1 MKGRKMHE
9 NILNIHSAHQ
19 IATGKNIVV
28 ALLDHLFDKDHHVFI
43 DRIVSPGCVIEE
55 CPVFSTEG
63 HGTWIAEALVKI
75 APDVKI
81 MPVRIY
87 GKNLF
92 TNSDLYIKGI
102 HYAVENGASIICSS
116 HKPILKKKQQDLD
129 HAIAR
134 ASKRGIC
141 FVEVHYNGDRE
152 DVIVPGLVEF
162 APLDKGKEL
171 VYVLGS
177 HPTEKN
183 LFSISWGLSHASPLV
198 SGLVALMKEIKPQ
211 LSPLKTKKILL
222 KSFTPTSQGYPLL
235 DALKTL
241 DNVVGAD

>member
-63 HGTWIAEALVKI
+63 HGTWIAEAL
-75 APDVKI
+75 
-81 MPVRIY
+81 
-87 GKNLF
+87 
-92 TNSDLYIKGI
+92 
-102 HYAVENGASIICSS
+102 
-116 HKPILKKKQQDLD
+116 
-129 HAIAR
+129 
-134 ASKRGIC
+134 
-141 FVEVHYNGDRE
+141 
-152 DVIVPGLVEF
+152 
-162 APLDKGKEL
+162 
-171 VYVLGS
+171 
-177 HPTEKN
+177 
-183 LFSISWGLSHASPLV
+183 
-198 SGLVALMKEIKPQ
+198 MKEIKPQ

>member
-1 MKGRKMHE
+1 M
-9 NILNIHSAHQ
+9 LNIHSANQ
-19 IATGKNIVV
+19 IATGKNITV
-28 ALLDHLFDKDHHVFI
+28 ALLDHLFDKDHPVFL
-43 DRIVSPGCVIEE
+43 DRLILPGCVIDE

-63 HGTWIAEALVKI
+63 HGTWIAQALVKI

-87 GKNLF
+87 GKNLY

-102 HYAVENGASIICSS
+102 QYAVENGASIICSN
-116 HKPILKKKQQDLD
+116 HRPTLKKKQQDLD
-129 HAIAR
+129 DAIAR
-134 ASKRGIC
+134 ASKKKIC
-141 FVEVHYNGDRE
+141 FVDAHYKGDRE

-162 APLDKGKEL
+162 APLDRGKKL
-171 VYVLGS
+171 VYVSGS

-183 LFSISWGLSHASPLV
+183 MFSTSWGLSHASPLV
-198 SGLVALMKEIKPQ
+198 SGLVALMKEIKPK

-222 KSFTPTSQGYPLL
+222 KSFTPTAQGYPLL

-241 DNVVGAD
+241 DNVAGED